1 MNLQEVTI
9 LAMEGKLIED
19 KENYIDIL
27 EDHILEDE
35 HRVEDFTDLEISY
48 NNEEDEEDEDYID
61 AYEVIRPLLDKLSE
75 KDLEEM
81 INQLNEGTL
90 SEHLT
95 EWGHK
100 TGLNY

>member
-27 EDHILEDE
+27 EDYIVEDE
-35 HRVEDFTDLEISY
+35 HRVEDFTDLEIFY
-48 NNEEDEEDEDYID
+48 DDEEEDYID
-61 AYEVIRPLLDKLSE
+61 TYEVIRPLLDKLSE
-75 KDLEEM
+75 NDLKEM

-100 TGLNY
+100 TGLDY

>member
-1 MNLQEVTI
+1 MNLQEATI
-9 LAMEGKLIED
+9 LAMKGKLIED

-27 EDHILEDE
+27 EDYIVENE

-48 NNEEDEEDEDYID
+48 NDEEDEDYID

-75 KDLEEM
+75 NDLKEM

-100 TGLNY
+100 TGLDY